1 MSQLKKTLPQAG
13 LIPSVPVIWP
23 TRYDLL
29 DGWRGLAALLV
40 VCEHALGLHCGH
52 WAVLLFFVISGYCIS
67 ASANS
72 CHQKGLGTLAFVKRR
87 LRRIYPPYFF
97 ALLFFLAT
105 RVVKSLLSHES
116 ALPALSV
123 VQYVQNFTLTQW
135 VTLLFHPSQVAFRNP
150 TLLVVGFWTL
160 NYEEQFYLLMAFALL
175 LGSIYPRFKI
185 IHLVAFLGV
194 VTGLWVALFG
204 GFCYG
209 LFIDYWPVFALG
221 SLVYFR
227 LTKLRSLVA
236 RRVVDGALAVLI
248 IGLAVFTYRHPCDS
262 NAVLL
267 SGSGRA
273 VFAELLLAAAFG
285 LLLIQTRTLNDW
297 IHRSKI
303 GLGLHFLGKISY
315 SLYLVNQFNLTL
327 VIGITAM
334 ILPTSAPFLVKIPL
348 VLGLHILIATV
359 FWYFCERP
367 FLNEPIIDQPTQ
379 VAPKLEPVPVCAK
392 LAEPPRD
399 SGEN

>member
-1 MSQLKKTLPQAG
+1 MAGFCAG
-13 LIPSVPVIWP
+13 LARLFSPYEAPQP
-23 TRYDLL
+23 GRPPGG
-29 DGWRGLAALLV
+29 GWGAGGFD
-40 VCEHALGLHCGH
+40 HWLGRLH
-52 WAVLLFFVISGYCIS
+52 
-67 ASANS
+67 
-72 CHQKGLGTLAFVKRR
+72 
-87 LRRIYPPYFF
+87 
-97 ALLFFLAT
+97 
-105 RVVKSLLSHES
+105 
-116 ALPALSV
+116 LPA
-123 VQYVQNFTLTQW
+123 
-135 VTLLFHPSQVAFRNP
+135 P
-150 TLLVVGFWTL
+150 
-160 NYEEQFYLLMAFALL
+160 
-175 LGSIYPRFKI
+175 
-185 IHLVAFLGV
+185 
-194 VTGLWVALFG
+194 
-204 GFCYG
+204 
-209 LFIDYWPVFALG
+209 
-221 SLVYFR
+221 
-227 LTKLRSLVA
+227 
-236 RRVVDGALAVLI
+236 
-248 IGLAVFTYRHPCDS
+248 
-262 NAVLL
+262 LL

>member
-1 MSQLKKTLPQAG
+1 VISQNTKMVSDTRLPRLSSG
-13 LIPSVPVIWP
+13 IWP
-23 TRYDLL
+23 TRYALL
-29 DGWRGLAALLV
+29 DGWRGLAALMV
-40 VCEHALGLHCGH
+40 VADHAFGLHWGH
-52 WAVLLFFVISGYCIS
+52 WAVLFFFVISGYCIS

-72 CHQKGLGTLAFVKRR
+72 CRQKGLGTLAFIKRR

-135 VTLLFHPSQVAFRNP
+135 VTLLFHPSHVAFINP
-150 TLLVVGFWTL
+150 TLFVVSFWTL

-194 VTGLWVALFG
+194 VTVLWVALFG

-209 LFIDYWPVFALG
+209 LFIDYWPIFALG

-227 LTKLRSLVA
+227 LTKLHSMVV

-248 IGLAVFTYRHPCDS
+248 VALSVFTYRHPCDT

-267 SGSGRA
+267 SGEGRA
-273 VFAELLLAAAFG
+273 VFTELLLAAAFG
-285 LLLIQTRTLNDW
+285 FLLIQTRTLNDW

-303 GLGLHFLGKISY
+303 GAGLHFLGKISY
-315 SLYLVNQFNLTL
+315 SLYLVNQFNLML
-327 VIGITAM
+327 VASIAAVV
-334 ILPTSAPFLVKIPL
+334 LPAAAPLFLKVPL
-348 VLGLHILIATV
+348 VLGLHILIATI

-367 FLNEPIIDQPTQ
+367 FLNEPIIDQPPQ
-379 VAPKLEPVPVCAK
+379 AAPKLEPEPVT
-392 LAEPPRD
+392 
-399 SGEN
+399 S